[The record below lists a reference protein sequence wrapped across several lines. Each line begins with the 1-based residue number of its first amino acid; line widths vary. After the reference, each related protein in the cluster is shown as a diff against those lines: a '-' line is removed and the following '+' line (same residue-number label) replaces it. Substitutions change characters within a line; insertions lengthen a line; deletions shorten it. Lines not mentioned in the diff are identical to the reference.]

1 MTDLIDREFLGKW
14 HPLYDCVESD
24 QREYELLLAAVA
36 SDLRRKGTLERDT
49 FIRIL
54 NSKAARVKGKIGPN
68 YSVYAQEVSRAHRMQ
83 DPIQRIGV
91 LVDLQGI
98 GVPVASTIQHF
109 MDLTKSQST
118 SFGPSKC
125 RTMPV
130 T

>member
-1 MTDLIDREFLGKW
+1 LTANFLVNGIRW
-14 HPLYDCVESD
+14 YDCVESD
-24 QREYELLLAAVA
+24 QREYELVLAAVA

-83 DPIQRIGV
+83 DPIKRIGV
-91 LVDLQGI
+91 LVDLEGI
-98 GVPVASTIQHF
+98 GVPVASTILHF

-118 SFGPSKC
+118 TFGPSKC
-125 RTMPV
+125 CTMPV